1 MKMGWDERRMMEMMW
16 EKNNGY
22 ERRMTGIRWDKI
34 IVREMR
40 ELSRRRVKST
50 RKQRKSNDR
59 KDRDKRYRGGW
70 EQRRINMRRKINHLK
85 WNYERWEE

>member
-16 EKNNGY
+16 EKNNGD

-40 ELSRRRVKST
+40 ELSRRRIKST
-50 RKQRKSNDR
+50 RK
-59 KDRDKRYRGGW
+59 
-70 EQRRINMRRKINHLK
+70 
-85 WNYERWEE
+85 